1 METPAQKAALD
12 KIKCPNCGAL
22 FPITETLHHQLAE
35 QARDELKN
43 EVVEQQKALAAREKT
58 LKEREAG
65 LLAAEGEID
74 QKVDEK
80 LRLATAGIEKAALEK
95 ARAGLIVELEA
106 LKGEAAEKDKALKQ
120 AQEAEIQL
128 RKERRELEE
137 KTKALELEVNRRID
151 EEREKIRQEAAKTVL
166 EEHRL
171 KDAEK
176 DKKLQDAL
184 KMNEELRLK
193 LQQGSQQAQGEVL
206 ELELEEILAN
216 NFPADEIEPVPKG
229 FKGADVLQHVNSS
242 VGRRC
247 GTIVWESKRTKNW
260 SEGWLEKLRDDQR
273 TAKADVAVL
282 VTEVLPK
289 DFGAFGLREGVWVT
303 NTASLLGLATAL
315 RHTLIQVS
323 TTKLAVAGKNEKIEV
338 LFGYLTGP
346 EFRQRVEAIIESFK
360 AMKDDLEEEKR
371 VSQKRW
377 AKREKQIGRV
387 IDNTAGMYG
396 DLQGLIGTSM
406 QSIPSLEAGD
416 VEDLTHEKET
426 E

>member
-1 METPAQKAALD
+1 MGIPTQKATLD
-12 KIKCPNCGAL
+12 EIKCPNCGAL

-35 QARDELKN
+35 QAREELKN
-43 EVVEQQKALAAREKT
+43 EAVEQQKALAAREKA

-120 AQEAEIQL
+120 AQEAEIKL

-137 KTKALELEVNRRID
+137 KTQALELEVNRRID
-151 EEREKIRQEAAKTVL
+151 EEREQIRQEAAKTVL

-184 KMNEELRLK
+184 KVNEELRLK

-206 ELELEEILAN
+206 ELELEEVLAT

-229 FKGADVLQHVNSS
+229 FKGADILQHVNSS
-242 VGRRC
+242 IGQRC

-260 SEGWLEKLRDDQR
+260 SEGWLEK
-273 TAKADVAVL
+273 
-282 VTEVLPK
+282 
-289 DFGAFGLREGVWVT
+289 
-303 NTASLLGLATAL
+303 
-315 RHTLIQVS
+315 
-323 TTKLAVAGKNEKIEV
+323 
-338 LFGYLTGP
+338 
-346 EFRQRVEAIIESFK
+346 
-360 AMKDDLEEEKR
+360 
-371 VSQKRW
+371 
-377 AKREKQIGRV
+377 
-387 IDNTAGMYG
+387 
-396 DLQGLIGTSM
+396 
-406 QSIPSLEAGD
+406 
-416 VEDLTHEKET
+416 
-426 E
+426 